1 MDIDRLI
8 SIIHNL
14 KEDGMVTG
22 PTNAANSAGLGYDPN
37 TETPPVFKKNGKY
50 GKKYATGGRG
60 SRRWWLQ
67 FLKGK

>member
-1 MDIDRLI
+1 MDIDRII

-22 PTNAANSAGLGYDPN
+22 PTNAANSAGLGYDQ
-37 TETPPVFKKNGKY
+37 NGKY